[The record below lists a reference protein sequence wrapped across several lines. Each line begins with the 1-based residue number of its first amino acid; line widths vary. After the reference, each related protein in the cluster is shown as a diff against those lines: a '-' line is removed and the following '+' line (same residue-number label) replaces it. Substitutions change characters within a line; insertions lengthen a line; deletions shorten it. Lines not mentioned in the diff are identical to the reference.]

1 MSERAFKVL
10 GGFFMLLVLLSICNK
25 RDRQMSYRAPR
36 AADQYNVN
44 VQTIVSAGDGLNLT
58 AVGELLKK
66 AKDAEELEHLLN
78 SANNGVNNLDLD
90 EDGSVDYIYVTEY
103 GDDRV
108 KGFSLTTQPKPG
120 ETQEIATIEVEK
132 SGSQAQVQIQG
143 NQQIYGQNQY
153 YHSSFGL
160 TDFLILSW
168 LFRPHP
174 MYMSPW
180 GYGHYPTYYSRP
192 ATRPYSSYSRD
203 MRRSTSGSGFRSSR
217 QSRVRSSVKSP
228 NAGRS
233 ASSIKAPL
241 KNPTTAQ
248 KQFQAR
254 NPSKQVKS
262 GGFGRSTNR
271 TTSRSST
278 TRSRSVRRSA
288 PSRSRSFSGGGK

>member
-25 RDRQMSYRAPR
+25 RDRQMSYRTPR

-44 VQTIVSAGDGLNLT
+44 VQTVVSASEGLNLA
-58 AVGELLKK
+58 AVGELLKQ
-66 AKDAEELEHLLN
+66 AKDAEEFERLLN

-90 EDGSVDYIYVTEY
+90 EDGAVDYINVTEY
-103 GDDRV
+103 GDSRV

-120 ETQEIATIEVEK
+120 ETQEVATIEIEK
-132 SGSQAQVQIQG
+132 AGGQAQVQIQG

-160 TDFLILSW
+160 TDLLILSW
-168 LFRPHP
+168 MFRPHP
-174 MYMSPW
+174 MYASPW
-180 GYGHYPTYYSRP
+180 GYGRYPTYYSRR

-203 MRRSTSGSGFRSSR
+203 MRRTTQGSTFNSSSR
-217 QSRVRSSVKSP
+217 SQVRSSVKSP
-228 NAGRS
+228 NAGKS

-241 KNPTTAQ
+241 KNPTATQ

-254 NPSKQVKS
+254 NPSKQAKS

-271 TTSRSST
+271 TTSRSTT
-278 TRSRSVRRSA
+278 TRSSSVRRTA